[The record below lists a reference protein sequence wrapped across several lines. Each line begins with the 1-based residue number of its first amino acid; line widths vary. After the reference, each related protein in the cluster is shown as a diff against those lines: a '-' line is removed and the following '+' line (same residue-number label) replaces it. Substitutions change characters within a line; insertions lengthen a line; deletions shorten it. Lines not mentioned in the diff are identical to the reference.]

1 MNNSYINVEIVTSLN
16 DQVIETLILDNGC
29 VYPLVIKQGS
39 INKNIGTIGVYSN
52 LFSGFDYISLI
63 NCCLKICVL
72 LNKDP
77 NIVYAGICDVN
88 NVKWGRGN
96 RINSAKVIIEVNEL

>member
-63 NCCLKICVL
+63 NCCLLAILSLINLFLRSMLSFRKTL
-72 LNKDP
+72 L
-77 NIVYAGICDVN
+77 
-88 NVKWGRGN
+88 
-96 RINSAKVIIEVNEL
+96 SS